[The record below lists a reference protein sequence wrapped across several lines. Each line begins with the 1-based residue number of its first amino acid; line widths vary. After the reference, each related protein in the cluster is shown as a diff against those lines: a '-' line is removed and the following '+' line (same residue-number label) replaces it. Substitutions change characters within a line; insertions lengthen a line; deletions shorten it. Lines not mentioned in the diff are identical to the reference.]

1 MKCKYCGKKIQD
13 DASFC
18 PFCGKRTETHLRAED
33 RGEDIDDDRED
44 YEYEKPSVGKRII
57 KAFISIIFAII
68 FVGAAFFAIMHF
80 VKPYLGEEP
89 WGDKQ
94 EEAVQEEEADEV
106 REPLKIMYVSAEE
119 GLVLRDGPS
128 QDSKELH
135 VLNYG
140 QEVPVMETRNNWAF
154 TTVDDMD
161 GWCSMEY
168 LSNEAIEVDR
178 TEKSPESDEDKGKLV
193 EPATR
198 IKSGSH
204 GVVNAEGGLNLRCGP
219 GQDYDILLVVP
230 YETEVVEEGRDGD
243 WLFIKYDGQY
253 GWVNTEYISPK
264 QAD

>member
-1 MKCKYCGKKIQD
+1 MKCKYCGKKIPD

-33 RGEDIDDDRED
+33 IDDDRD
-44 YEYEKPSVGKRII
+44 DQEYEGPGLGKRIA

-68 FVGAAFFAIMHF
+68 FVAVAFIAIMHF

-89 WGDKQ
+89 WGDKKD
-94 EEAVQEEEADEV
+94 EAVQEEKADAEEV

-128 QDSKELH
+128 QDNKELH
-135 VLNYG
+135 ILNYG

-154 TTVDDMD
+154 TTVDGVD

-168 LSNEAIEVDR
+168 LTEEAIAVDR

-198 IKSGSH
+198 IESGAK

-230 YETEVVEEGRDGD
+230 YETQVVEEGRDGD
-243 WLFIKYDGQY
+243 WLFIKHDGQY
-253 GWVNTEYISPK
+253 GWVNSEFITPM